1 MTKEDLEKI
10 ANYLRK
16 YARAVETSLYWK
28 MSTSEAKKEITTA
41 ERLAGLVEAAAKTT
55 Q

>member
-1 MTKEDLEKI
+1 MNKEDMEEV
-10 ANYLRK
+10 ASYLRK

-28 MSTSEAKKEITTA
+28 MSTSEAKKEIATA
-41 ERLAGLVEAAAKTT
+41 ERLAGLVESAASTA